1 MARQARK
8 LSSTLTY
15 HVIVR
20 GADRQ
25 LLFEETKDYLKF
37 LDFLQLYKEKYE
49 FEIFAYCL
57 MSNHVHLLLRHPE
70 TVTLESIFRS
80 LNSSYAS
87 WFNHKY
93 QRTGFL
99 FGGRYYSEPVES
111 DQYLLTVLKYIH
123 FNPTKAYLESKPGE
137 SYHWTSYYDYEFET
151 ANLTD
156 ISPVMK
162 ILENKQAFWELHSKT
177 PDEECLEIPISK
189 NRITDDI
196 IKELI
201 QVECSCNCVS
211 DFQELP
217 LSLRNKHIIF
227 LKEKGA
233 TVKQINRLTGTPR
246 GVIERIISKRH

>member
-1 MARQARK
+1 
-8 LSSTLTY
+8 
-15 HVIVR
+15 
-20 GADRQ
+20 
-25 LLFEETKDYLKF
+25 
-37 LDFLQLYKEKYE
+37 
-49 FEIFAYCL
+49 
-57 MSNHVHLLLRHPE
+57 
-70 TVTLESIFRS
+70 
-80 LNSSYAS
+80 
-87 WFNHKY
+87 
-93 QRTGFL
+93 
-99 FGGRYYSEPVES
+99 
-111 DQYLLTVLKYIH
+111 
-123 FNPTKAYLESKPGE
+123 
-137 SYHWTSYYDYEFET
+137 
-151 ANLTD
+151 
-156 ISPVMK
+156 MK

-189 NRITDDI
+189 NRITDDT